1 MYHVYKEKWVT
12 RDIQWGQKVILSG
25 SMENKNHYYEEY
37 IIKYH
42 WNQDPT
48 MIGMYVVNNTT

>member
-42 WNQDPT
+42 WIIKT
-48 MIGMYVVNNTT
+48 LLW